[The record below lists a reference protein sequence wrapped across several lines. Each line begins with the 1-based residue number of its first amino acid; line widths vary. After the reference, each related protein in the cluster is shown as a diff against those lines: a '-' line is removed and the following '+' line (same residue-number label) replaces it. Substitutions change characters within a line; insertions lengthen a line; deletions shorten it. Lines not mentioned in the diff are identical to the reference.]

1 MRWVV
6 RLTSILIPNTTM
18 RNIGPT
24 FWVSLNV
31 AWSVAGFATV
41 QDRNIS
47 VSQPTKRDLSC
58 DC

>member
-6 RLTSILIPNTTM
+6 RLTSILISNATM
-18 RNIGPT
+18 GNIGLT

-47 VSQPTKRDLSC
+47 VSQPTERDFSC